1 MKTADDFSSAVF
13 LFPPPYRGYLSY
25 KLNFQQLLTLDDM
38 KSNNIFRCYVDFQK
52 KNIKH
57 MTTRKVRKIQV
68 TT

>member
-38 KSNNIFRCYVDFQK
+38 KSNNNSKVMLTFK
-52 KNIKH
+52 KKTLN
-57 MTTRKVRKIQV
+57 T
-68 TT
+68 